1 MADYQKMYAVLCGA
15 VSEAIDQLGSI
26 PLALPVHKSLQAA
39 LDKAEEIY
47 MDAPYPQLNKADDE
61 IVEFKIDRESEKTLI

>member
-15 VSEAIDQLGSI
+15 ASEAIDQLENI
-26 PLALPVHKSLQAA
+26 PLALPVCRSLQAA

-47 MDAPYPQLNKADDE
+47 LEAPYPHDCEDGGKV
-61 IVEFKIDRESEKTLI
+61 IEFKSDNESHKQKM